1 MMWPMCEHEQEQL
14 LHGWRLQYPGSPQK
28 LPSTVNYLT
37 VLQGFYRRH
46 QNDTILSVKFLVVH
60 LSKDGKRGNTEPM

>member
-1 MMWPMCEHEQEQL
+1 MCEHEQEQM

-28 LPSTVNYLT
+28 LPSTVNYPT

-46 QNDTILSVKFLVVH
+46 QTDAILSLTVKFFVAH
-60 LSKDGKRGNTEPM
+60 LRKDEERQY